1 MNKVYRKEN
10 KFLISIEEAKK
21 CISKL
26 EKIMLQ
32 DKNNQSSGYNIRSL
46 YFDTINDD
54 DYESKISG
62 LQLRRKVRLRTYDPN
77 SDFAKL
83 EIKQKD
89 GNYQLK
95 RSLVLK
101 KEDSCELINQN
112 YKVLLKY
119 KEPFAAECY
128 GIMNIQCYR
137 PKTIVEYKRKAFIA
151 KENNIRITFD
161 YDIKTNEVNYN
172 LFDKKLMLNSA
183 FNESNVVL
191 EVKYDGFLLSYIKD
205 AINSINRSQTQV
217 SKYCLARKIEK
228 YYIYT

>member
-1 MNKVYRKEN
+1 M
-10 KFLISIEEAKK
+10 
-21 CISKL
+21 
-26 EKIMLQ
+26 
-32 DKNNQSSGYNIRSL
+32 
-46 YFDTINDD
+46 
-54 DYESKISG
+54 
-62 LQLRRKVRLRTYDPN
+62 
-77 SDFAKL
+77 
-83 EIKQKD
+83 
-89 GNYQLK
+89 
-95 RSLVLK
+95 
-101 KEDSCELINQN
+101 
-112 YKVLLKY
+112 LLKY

-172 LFDKKLMLNSA
+172 LFDKKLKLNSA